1 MEVKK
6 TSRSN
11 LENKRFIFR
20 EIGFIVALAMVFFAF
35 ETKYYQE
42 EAKEITFPVET
53 SDIEEVLPVFVP
65 QRASQ
70 PLPKISVKPL
80 DFIEIVENEMDFEN
94 EMDVVDDN
102 ENTKGSLTGK
112 ATDWQSEY
120 GNTDETGEGDGDIP
134 FITVEKM
141 PRFNGDLNTWLR
153 KNLRYPAR
161 CAEMGIGGK
170 VFIEFVVEKDGSISS
185 INVVRSADPDLSQEA
200 IRVVKAM
207 PKWVPGMQRDK
218 AVRVRFTI
226 PITFQLR

>member
-20 EIGFIVALAMVFFAF
+20 EIGFIVALSMVFFAF

-42 EAKEITFPVET
+42 EAKEISFPVET

-185 INVVRSADPDLSQEA
+185 INVVRSADPYLSQEA

-207 PKWVPGMQRDK
+207 PKWIPGMQRDK

>member
-1 MEVKK
+1 MEAKK
-6 TSRSN
+6 TSRSD

-20 EIGFIVALAMVFFAF
+20 EIGFIVALATVFFAF

-65 QRASQ
+65 QKASQ

-80 DFIEIVENEMDFEN
+80 DFIEIVENEIDLEN
-94 EMDVVDDN
+94 EMDVVDEN

-112 ATDWQSEY
+112 ATDWQNGY
-120 GNTDETGEGDGDIP
+120 NDEGDDSGEGDLP
-134 FITVEKM
+134 FMIVEKM
-141 PRFNGDLNTWLR
+141 PRFNGDLNKWLR
-153 KNLRYPAR
+153 ENLRYPAR
-161 CAEMGIGGK
+161 CAEIGIGGK
-170 VFIEFVVEKDGSISS
+170 VFVEFVVEKDGSISS

-207 PKWVPGMQRDK
+207 PKWIPGMQRDK

>member
-20 EIGFIVALAMVFFAF
+20 EIGFIVALSMVFFAF

-42 EAKEITFPVET
+42 EAKEISFPVET

-207 PKWVPGMQRDK
+207 TKWIPGMQRDK

>member
-1 MEVKK
+1 MEAKK
-6 TSRSN
+6 TSRSD

-20 EIGFIVALAMVFFAF
+20 EIGFIVALATVFFAF

-80 DFIEIVENEMDFEN
+80 DFIEVVENEMDLEN

-112 ATDWQSEY
+112 ATDWQSGY
-120 GNTDETGEGDGDIP
+120 DDEGDVP
-134 FITVEKM
+134 FINVEKM
-141 PRFNGDLNTWLR
+141 PRFNGNLNQWLR

-170 VFIEFVVEKDGSISS
+170 VFVEFVVEKDGSISS

-207 PKWVPGMQRDK
+207 PKWIPGMQRDK

-226 PITFQLR
+226 PITFQLK

>member
-1 MEVKK
+1 
-6 TSRSN
+6 
-11 LENKRFIFR
+11 
-20 EIGFIVALAMVFFAF
+20 MVFFAF

-42 EAKEITFPVET
+42 EAKEISFPVET

-185 INVVRSADPDLSQEA
+185 INIVRSADPDLSQEA

-207 PKWVPGMQRDK
+207 PKWIPGMQRDK

>member
-20 EIGFIVALAMVFFAF
+20 EIGFIVALSMVFFAF

-42 EAKEITFPVET
+42 EAKEISFPVET

-185 INVVRSADPDLSQEA
+185 INIVRSADPDLSQEA

-207 PKWVPGMQRDK
+207 PKWIPGMQRDK

>member
-20 EIGFIVALAMVFFAF
+20 EIGFIVALSMVFFAF

-42 EAKEITFPVET
+42 EAKEISFPVET

-207 PKWVPGMQRDK
+207 PKWIPGMQRDK

-226 PITFQLR
+226 PITFQLK

>member
-20 EIGFIVALAMVFFAF
+20 EIGFIVALSMVFFAF

-42 EAKEITFPVET
+42 EAKEISFPVET

-141 PRFNGDLNTWLR
+141 PRFNGDFNTWLR

-207 PKWVPGMQRDK
+207 PKWIPGMQRDK

>member
-20 EIGFIVALAMVFFAF
+20 EIGFIVALSMVFFAF

-42 EAKEITFPVET
+42 EAKEISFPVET

-65 QRASQ
+65 HRASQ
-70 PLPKISVKPL
+70 PRPKSSVKPL

-185 INVVRSADPDLSQEA
+185 INIVRSADPDLSQEA

-207 PKWVPGMQRDK
+207 PKWIPGMQRDK

>member
-20 EIGFIVALAMVFFAF
+20 EIGFIVALSMVFFAF

-42 EAKEITFPVET
+42 EAKEISFPVET

-141 PRFNGDLNTWLR
+141 PRFNGGLNTWLR

-207 PKWVPGMQRDK
+207 PKWIPGMQRDK

>member
-20 EIGFIVALAMVFFAF
+20 EIGFIVALSMVFFAF

-42 EAKEITFPVET
+42 EAKEISFPVET

-200 IRVVKAM
+200 IRMVKAM
-207 PKWVPGMQRDK
+207 PKWIPGMQRDK

>member
-20 EIGFIVALAMVFFAF
+20 EIGFIVALSMVFFAF

-42 EAKEITFPVET
+42 EAKEISFPVET

-170 VFIEFVVEKDGSISS
+170 VFIEFVVEKDGRISS

-207 PKWVPGMQRDK
+207 PKWIPGMQRDK

>member
-20 EIGFIVALAMVFFAF
+20 EIGFIVALSMVFFAF

-42 EAKEITFPVET
+42 EAKEISFPVET

-185 INVVRSADPDLSQEA
+185 INIVRSADPDLSQEA

-207 PKWVPGMQRDK
+207 PKWIPGMQRDK

-226 PITFQLR
+226 PITFQL

>member
-80 DFIEIVENEMDFEN
+80 DFIEVVENEMDLEN

-102 ENTKGSLTGK
+102 ETTKGSLTGK
-112 ATDWQSEY
+112 ATDWQSGY
-120 GNTDETGEGDGDIP
+120 DDMGETGEGDGDIP
-134 FITVEKM
+134 FISVEKM
-141 PRFNGDLNTWLR
+141 PRFNGDLNKWLR
-153 KNLRYPAR
+153 KNLRYPVR

-170 VFIEFVVEKDGSISS
+170 VFVEFVVEKDGSISS

-207 PKWVPGMQRDK
+207 PKWIPGMQRDK

>member
-20 EIGFIVALAMVFFAF
+20 EIGFIVALSMVFFAF

-42 EAKEITFPVET
+42 EAKEISFPVET

-65 QRASQ
+65 QRTSQ

-80 DFIEIVENEMDFEN
+80 DFIEIVENEMNLEN

-161 CAEMGIGGK
+161 CAEMNIGGK

-207 PKWVPGMQRDK
+207 PKWIPGMQRDK

>member
-20 EIGFIVALAMVFFAF
+20 EIGFIVALSMVFFAF

-42 EAKEITFPVET
+42 EAKEISFPVET

-207 PKWVPGMQRDK
+207 PKWIPGMQRDK

>member
-20 EIGFIVALAMVFFAF
+20 EIGFIVALSMVFFAF

-42 EAKEITFPVET
+42 EAKEISFPVET

-170 VFIEFVVEKDGSISS
+170 VFIEFVVEKDGSVSS
-185 INVVRSADPDLSQEA
+185 INVVRSADPD
-200 IRVVKAM
+200 
-207 PKWVPGMQRDK
+207 
-218 AVRVRFTI
+218 
-226 PITFQLR
+226 

>member
-20 EIGFIVALAMVFFAF
+20 EIGFIVALSMVFFAF

-42 EAKEITFPVET
+42 EAKEISFPVET

-134 FITVEKM
+134 FITVEKNASFQR
-141 PRFNGDLNTWLR
+141 RFEHMASEKFKIPSKMRGNGHR
-153 KNLRYPAR
+153 R
-161 CAEMGIGGK
+161 E
-170 VFIEFVVEKDGSISS
+170 SIY
-185 INVVRSADPDLSQEA
+185 
-200 IRVVKAM
+200 
-207 PKWVPGMQRDK
+207 
-218 AVRVRFTI
+218 
-226 PITFQLR
+226 